1 LPILFTHLL
10 SGLAAVAIMLA
21 TCRRGR
27 LPPILLGWAAFAFV
41 MPDLD
46 HLLIWEP
53 SMAGKI
59 LPTSLQDLAVGLFG
73 PRSPSMLHCW
83 LLPALLVPAALA
95 IRQRDHPLW
104 GYVAAAALGWS
115 VHLILDGVL
124 LY

>member
-10 SGLAAVAIMLA
+10 SGLAAVSIMLA
-21 TCRRGR
+21 ACRRSR
-27 LPPILLGWAAFAFV
+27 PSVFLLGWAAFAFI

-59 LPTSLQDLAVGLFG
+59 LPSSLQDLAVGLFG

-83 LLPALLVPAALA
+83 LLPALLVPPALA
-95 IRQRDHPLW
+95 LRHRGYLLW
-104 GYVAAAALGWS
+104 GYLAAAALGWS
-115 VHLILDGVL
+115 VHLILDGAL

>member
-1 LPILFTHLL
+1 MPILFTHLL
-10 SGLAAVAIMLA
+10 TGLAAAGFIFAAYRKSRIDMLF
-21 TCRRGR
+21 
-27 LPPILLGWAAFAFV
+27 LGWLAFAFI

-59 LPTSLQDLAVGLFG
+59 LPFSLEDLAVGLFG
-73 PRSPSMLHCW
+73 PRSPSLLHWW
-83 LLPALLVPAALA
+83 LLPALVVPAAIAL
-95 IRQRDHPLW
+95 RMKGNHYWEYL
-104 GYVAAAALGWS
+104 AAAALGWA

>member
-10 SGLAAVAIMLA
+10 SGLAAVALMLA
-21 TCRRGR
+21 ACRRSR
-27 LPPILLGWAAFAFV
+27 PSAILLGWAAFAFI

-46 HLLIWEP
+46 HLLIWAP

-59 LPTSLQDLAVGLFG
+59 LPSSLQDLAVGLFG
-73 PRSPSMLHCW
+73 PRIPSMLHCW
-83 LLPALLVPAALA
+83 LLPALLVPPALA
-95 IRQRDHPLW
+95 LRHRGCLPW
-104 GYVAAAALGWS
+104 GYLAAAAFGWS